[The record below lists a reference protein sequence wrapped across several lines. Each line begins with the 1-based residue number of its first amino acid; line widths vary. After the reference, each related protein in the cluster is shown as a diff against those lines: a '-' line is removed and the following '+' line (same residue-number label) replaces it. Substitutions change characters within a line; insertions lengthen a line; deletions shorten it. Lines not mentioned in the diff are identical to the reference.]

1 MAINVTPIPRLTTF
15 GAPGFTLGTSNAGGD
30 SQIAVASNSTLLA
43 YDTTVPAETLAVSAT
58 GSATTSARRDHVHG
72 DQVKAW
78 GMMSADG
85 TLNSSFNIDSGSKA
99 SSGRYDF
106 VITTDLSSGLV
117 SAVASA
123 YSGSFFNCT
132 TVVATTDIDVYTFN
146 SGHGLADVAF
156 SMICCGTI

>member
-1 MAINVTPIPRLTTF
+1 MAIHVTPIPKLTPFATPALTLTT
-15 GAPGFTLGTSNAGGD
+15 ANAAGTA
-30 SQIAVASNSTLLA
+30 ASTLRSDASLLV
-43 YDTTVPAETLAVSAT
+43 YDTTLPAEDGAISAV
-58 GSATTSARRDHVHG
+58 GSATTAPRRDHVHG
-72 DQVKAW
+72 GQVKVW

-85 TLNSSFNIDSGSKA
+85 TLNTSFNVTSGSKT

-106 VITTDLSSGLV
+106 VIAEDLSV
-117 SAVASA
+117 STVAAVASA

-132 TVVATTDIDVYTFN
+132 TVVAVTDIDVYTFN